1 VARRRQP
8 NLTVVL
14 ENVHDPFNIGA
25 VLRSCDSVGIPEVFV
40 VYTEDRLKPKPEL
53 PIGRRTAMG
62 SQKWL
67 DVHLYT
73 NLEQCMDRVRTR
85 YDRIF
90 STHLDEQATTLYE
103 LDLTQSVALLF
114 GNEHDGLTER
124 ILAYSDGNF
133 IIPQVGMAQ
142 SLNISVACAVSV
154 FEAMR
159 QRREKKFYDQN
170 LPASLDQQA
179 KLVKDYLNRHEQRY
193 SGTVIYHKDDA
204 DAS

>member
-1 VARRRQP
+1 M
-8 NLTVVL
+8 
-14 ENVHDPFNIGA
+14 
-25 VLRSCDSVGIPEVFV
+25 
-40 VYTEDRLKPKPEL
+40 VYTEQHLKPKPEL

-73 NLEQCMDRVRTR
+73 DLEACMETVRSR
-85 YDRIF
+85 YDYIF

-114 GNEHDGLTER
+114 GNEHDGLTDSIR
-124 ILAYSDGNF
+124 RYSDGNF

-159 QRREKKFYDQN
+159 QRRKKGFYDQN
-170 LPASLDQQA
+170 LPAAPDQQDR
-179 KLVKDYLNRHEQRY
+179 LVRDYLRRHEERY
-193 SGTVIYHKDDA
+193 TGMVIYHRDK
-204 DAS
+204 